1 MHPLSIFIIKSS
13 MASGIFYFYYHL
25 ALRNKKF
32 HIYNRFYLL
41 MSLTISLVA
50 PFVNINLLKAEQAKN
65 IPLQSLFQFITQQQQ
80 KLQSTFYFNTDNI
93 LIVCMFS
100 ISIVFL
106 IILGKKICWIYKIK
120 KYSKQTPMNGFTF
133 IETNARQAPF
143 SFFNN
148 LFWKNGVPVNNVFGE
163 KIFKHELIHIKQKH
177 TYDKLFIQLSTCV
190 FWINP
195 FFWLIQKELN
205 TILEFIAD
213 EASVEEGDTETFAI
227 MLLQTYNDGVYLNP
241 ISSFLNSSIKRRL
254 NMITASKKVQYSYLR
269 RVCGL
274 PILLL
279 VTILVSA
286 KIANAQTDPK
296 LMPNASVKITKTKVL
311 KVNDSLVNVT
321 INYVDE
327 QEKPTSVNL
336 VTTYA
341 KNDSANEAVIYDGET
356 GERREVSQKETKEI
370 VKQIIQNPPAG
381 IIYYIDNKEFSSEE
395 VKKLAPE
402 KIKTINV
409 FGKEEAV
416 KKFGARAKF
425 GAIVFTTN

>member
-1 MHPLSIFIIKSS
+1 M
-13 MASGIFYFYYHL
+13 
-25 ALRNKKF
+25 
-32 HIYNRFYLL
+32 
-41 MSLTISLVA
+41 
-50 PFVNINLLKAEQAKN
+50 
-65 IPLQSLFQFITQQQQ
+65 
-80 KLQSTFYFNTDNI
+80 
-93 LIVCMFS
+93 
-100 ISIVFL
+100 
-106 IILGKKICWIYKIK
+106 
-120 KYSKQTPMNGFTF
+120 
-133 IETNARQAPF
+133 
-143 SFFNN
+143 
-148 LFWKNGVPVNNVFGE
+148 PVNNVFGE